1 MATRRP
7 LQDSGLRDGRL
18 LSELLQMGV
27 LVVDDHGA
35 LCFASPAACELLGV
49 ASESALRDG
58 WPAIAAQFGVT
69 DSPGR
74 QHDGASF
81 QGRIDIRSTPG
92 TRALRFERHTIAD
105 RASLTHV
112 ILLRDRGHIVP
123 GDRALLLAS
132 EALAS
137 RPVLSGLVHEA
148 KGPLNNVG
156 LTLALLAAG
165 IGRVEPPAIAGE
177 ALARWR
183 HHVDVLRTETTRLAR
198 CLDDIHRLAD
208 VPDPARERIDMGALL
223 RDIVRVLRHDATLRE
238 IRIELEL
245 PDEPLRATGDPQ
257 LVRLALTSLTMC
269 MLDVAP
275 PDGNITWRVEPA
287 SDPTTVVLR
296 VSASQCVLPPDL
308 VAEIFRITRTTES
321 VHAAAIAGRMIIEAQ
336 GGDVALATGADGYAG
351 FLLRIPAGP

>member
-1 MATRRP
+1 
-7 LQDSGLRDGRL
+7 L

-27 LVVDDHGA
+27 LVVDDQGA
-35 LCFASPAACELLGV
+35 LRFASPAACDLLGV
-49 ASESALRDG
+49 ANESALRDD

-69 DSPGR
+69 DIARR
-74 QHDGASF
+74 QTGGAPF
-81 QGRIDIRSTPG
+81 QGRVDIRRTPD

-105 RASLTHV
+105 RANLTHV

-123 GDRALLLAS
+123 GDRVLLLAS
-132 EALAS
+132 EALAN

-165 IGRVEPPAIAGE
+165 VRRADPPAIADE

-183 HHVDVLRTETTRLAR
+183 HHVDVLLAETARLAR

-208 VPDPARERIDMGALL
+208 IPDPARERIDMGALL

-245 PDEPLRATGDPQ
+245 PDEPLQATGDPQ
-257 LVRLALTSLTMC
+257 LIRLALTSLTMC
-269 MLDVAP
+269 VLDVSP
-275 PDGNITWRVEPA
+275 PDGNVTWRVEPA

-308 VAEIFRITRTTES
+308 VTEIFRITRTAES
-321 VHAAAIAGRMIIEAQ
+321 AHAAAIAGRMIIEAQ

-351 FLLRIPAGP
+351 FLLRIPAEP